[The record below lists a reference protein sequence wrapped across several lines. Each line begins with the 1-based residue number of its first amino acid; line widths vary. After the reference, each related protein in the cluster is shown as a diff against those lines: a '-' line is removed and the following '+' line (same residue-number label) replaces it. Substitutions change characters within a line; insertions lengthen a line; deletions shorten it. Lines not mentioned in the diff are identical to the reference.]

1 MLRKQS
7 GHRKENRK
15 VIITVEGQCEELYF
29 RHLQNLVNNSSCGRN
44 LILEIYV
51 RKPLDQAKRS
61 SNVMLD
67 QPLYHVQDIE
77 DASGG
82 EERVRIRKV
91 VDDLVE
97 AGKKLGIEYRWAYS
111 NISFELWLLLHVKYL
126 TRHMNSARD
135 YFTEMRLAF
144 NRDWANIGQFKK
156 EENFKSILSQY
167 VTLESVT
174 QAVRRAEAIR
184 TRNQENAETFLAYRN
199 HKCCLANPATDVDL
213 LVVHLFRLA
222 GLAL

>member
-1 MLRKQS
+1 
-7 GHRKENRK
+7 
-15 VIITVEGQCEELYF
+15 
-29 RHLQNLVNNSSCGRN
+29 
-44 LILEIYV
+44 
-51 RKPLDQAKRS
+51 
-61 SNVMLD
+61 MLD

-111 NISFELWLLLHVKYL
+111 NISFELWLLLHVKDL

-184 TRNQENAETFLAYRN
+184 TRNQENAERDISRIQESQVLSCESCDRCGSACGPSVQTRRIGAVMPFPTPFTQTLQ
-199 HKCCLANPATDVDL
+199 TDNL
-213 LVVHLFRLA
+213 
-222 GLAL
+222 GQ